1 MRIRNLALAGLA
13 GAAVAYY
20 FHPIEGV
27 ARRRRLRGQIE
38 RLMSSRGVLRTDS
51 RPMPE
56 NVAPTAG
63 ASVSE
68 PSAPAA
74 SVPEASAPASSTP
87 AASAPAS
94 PAPAAPAPAAPV
106 VRPTEAD
113 TLPEDQPDA
122 IIAQR
127 VRQRLKERPDLET
140 SNLMIDVVRGV
151 AYLRGDLRDR
161 GRFDDI
167 LDVTGS
173 VPGVR
178 RVQSLLHLPESE
190 TINRP
195 ATRHLGDTWNG

>member
-20 FHPIEGV
+20 FHPVEGV
-27 ARRRRLRGQIE
+27 GRRRRLRGQIE
-38 RLMSSRGVLRTDS
+38 RLMSGRGVRRSDS
-51 RPMPE
+51 QPMPE

-63 ASVSE
+63 APV
-68 PSAPAA
+68 PSAPIPA
-74 SVPEASAPASSTP
+74 ASAPI
-87 AASAPAS
+87 ASAPAS
-94 PAPAAPAPAAPV
+94 PVPAPPAPAAAV

-127 VRQRLKERPDLET
+127 VRQRLEERPDLET

-151 AYLRGDLRDR
+151 AYLRGDLPDR
-161 GRFDDI
+161 SRFDDI

-190 TINRP
+190 TISRP
-195 ATRHLGDTWNG
+195 TTRHLGDTWSG

>member
-20 FHPIEGV
+20 FHPVEGV

-38 RLMSSRGVLRTDS
+38 RLMSRRGVLRTDVQ
-51 RPMPE
+51 PMPE

-63 ASVSE
+63 ASA
-68 PSAPAA
+68 PGAAPIPAASAPAA
-74 SVPEASAPASSTP
+74 SVPAAPAS
-87 AASAPAS
+87 
-94 PAPAAPAPAAPV
+94 AAPPV

-113 TLPEDQPDA
+113 TLPENQPDA

-127 VRQRLKERPDLET
+127 VRQRLQERPDLET

-167 LDVTGS
+167 IDVTGS
-173 VPGVR
+173 VPGVN

-190 TINRP
+190 TISRP
-195 ATRHLGDTWNG
+195 TTRHLGDTWNG

>member
-20 FHPIEGV
+20 FHPVEGL

-38 RLMSSRGVLRTDS
+38 RLMSSRGMLRSDS
-51 RPMPE
+51 QPMPE

-63 ASVSE
+63 APVPSASA
-68 PSAPAA
+68 PPSAPATSAPAA
-74 SVPEASAPASSTP
+74 SAPV
-87 AASAPAS
+87 S
-94 PAPAAPAPAAPV
+94 PATAAPV

-127 VRQRLKERPDLET
+127 VRQRLTERPDLET

-151 AYLRGDLRDR
+151 AYLRGDLPDR

-190 TINRP
+190 TISRP
-195 ATRHLGDTWNG
+195 TTRHLGDTWNG

>member
-20 FHPIEGV
+20 FHPVEGV

-38 RLMSSRGVLRTDS
+38 RLMSSRGVLQTDS
-51 RPMPE
+51 QPMPE

-63 ASVSE
+63 ASV
-68 PSAPAA
+68 
-74 SVPEASAPASSTP
+74 PEASAPA
-87 AASAPAS
+87 ASAPVS
-94 PAPAAPAPAAPV
+94 PAPAAPTSSAPTSAQPV

-151 AYLRGDLRDR
+151 AYLRGDLPDR
-161 GRFDDI
+161 GRFDDV

>member
-1 MRIRNLALAGLA
+1 
-13 GAAVAYY
+13 VAYY

-38 RLMSSRGVLRTDS
+38 RLMSSRGMLRSDS
-51 RPMPE
+51 QPLPE

-63 ASVSE
+63 AS
-68 PSAPAA
+68 APAGA
-74 SVPEASAPASSTP
+74 
-87 AASAPAS
+87 APAS
-94 PAPAAPAPAAPV
+94 PAPAAPTSSAPTLAAPAPAAPV

-113 TLPEDQPDA
+113 TLPGDQPDA

-161 GRFDDI
+161 GRFDDV

>member
-20 FHPIEGV
+20 FHPVEGV
-27 ARRRRLRGQIE
+27 GRRRRLRGQIE
-38 RLMSSRGVLRTDS
+38 RLMSGRGVLRSDS

-74 SVPEASAPASSTP
+74 SVPE
-87 AASAPAS
+87 ASAPAS

-127 VRQRLKERPDLET
+127 VRQRLKERADLET

>member
-27 ARRRRLRGQIE
+27 GRRRRLRGQIE
-38 RLMSSRGVLRTDS
+38 RLMSGRGVLRSDS

-74 SVPEASAPASSTP
+74 SVPE
-87 AASAPAS
+87 ASAPAS

-127 VRQRLKERPDLET
+127 VRQRLKERADLET

>member
-20 FHPIEGV
+20 FHPVEGV

-38 RLMSSRGVLRTDS
+38 RLMSGRGMLRIDPQ
-51 RPMPE
+51 PMPE
-56 NVAPTAG
+56 NVAPTVG
-63 ASVSE
+63 SIPE
-68 PSAPAA
+68 PT
-74 SVPEASAPASSTP
+74 PEPKPKPEKDTEMA
-87 AASAPAS
+87 
-94 PAPAAPAPAAPV
+94 AAPV

-122 IIAQR
+122 MIAER

-151 AYLRGDLRDR
+151 AYLRGDLHDR
-161 GRFDDI
+161 GRFDEIVDM
-167 LDVTGS
+167 TGS

-178 RVQSLLHLPESE
+178 RVQSLLHIPESA
-190 TINRP
+190 TLSRP
-195 ATRHLGDTWNG
+195 TTRHLGDTWNG

>member
-20 FHPIEGV
+20 FHPVEGV

-38 RLMSSRGVLRTDS
+38 RLMSRRGVLRTDVQ
-51 RPMPE
+51 PMPE

-63 ASVSE
+63 ASAPGAAPIPAASA
-68 PSAPAA
+68 PGAAPIPPASAPAA
-74 SVPEASAPASSTP
+74 SVPAAPAS
-87 AASAPAS
+87 
-94 PAPAAPAPAAPV
+94 AAPPV

-113 TLPEDQPDA
+113 TLPENQPDA

-127 VRQRLKERPDLET
+127 VRQRLQERPDLET

-167 LDVTGS
+167 IDVTGS
-173 VPGVR
+173 VPGVN

-190 TINRP
+190 TISRP
-195 ATRHLGDTWNG
+195 TTRHLGDTWNG

>member
-20 FHPIEGV
+20 FHPVEGL

-38 RLMSSRGVLRTDS
+38 RLMSSRGMLRSDS
-51 RPMPE
+51 QPMPE

-63 ASVSE
+63 APVPSASA
-68 PSAPAA
+68 PPSAPATSAPATSAPATSAPAA
-74 SVPEASAPASSTP
+74 SAPV
-87 AASAPAS
+87 S
-94 PAPAAPAPAAPV
+94 PATAAPV

-151 AYLRGDLRDR
+151 AYLRGDLPDR

-190 TINRP
+190 TISRP
-195 ATRHLGDTWNG
+195 TTRHLGDTWNG